1 MKLSFNNK
9 MYIIIIAFILIT
21 LSIIKLFINK
31 NKALLIYNKLSEI
44 DNYDNY
50 YSSVEHYENRIEG
63 FKEGMPG
70 ILSPNEINRKLKNAF
85 SVKGIKDTFDK
96 PVNDI
101 KDAIMKPINEI
112 IDIVKSIDDAFKSI
126 PERAKMFRHAFENVG
141 EGIKLEFINIG
152 ESLDIGFKDIF
163 SFIRAAGDCGVKYVT
178 NLRSCMIWYILDL
191 IGTTIYNIFVVL
203 PVFIVKFITGFNLQP
218 YVDLVHKYIDI
229 LDSYF
234 KYFTCGDSFLHFPP
248 WVIKLCYS
256 CDLEREIKKI
266 DRDWNET
273 IPKLLNEP
281 AGVFDFAG
289 KQFKNVFRKKMDGS
303 LFGRAPRTKYE
314 PIDD

>member
-21 LSIIKLFINK
+21 LSTIKLFINK

-50 YSSVEHYENRIEG
+50 YSSIENQDIEIEG
-63 FKEGMPG
+63 FTK
-70 ILSPNEINRKLKNAF
+70 EINRQFKNAF

-126 PERAKMFRHAFENVG
+126 PERARMFRHAFENVG

-289 KQFKNVFRKKMDGS
+289 KQFKNVFSPKINND
-303 LFGRAPRTKYE
+303 LFGRAPRTNTR
-314 PIDD
+314 PIDG